1 LPIER
6 RTPNSCSC
14 SWNTA
19 SRLHPD
25 RRRSCISGSR
35 WHHARAAA
43 AARADG
49 ILVLD
54 PVYAGP
60 VVGYFCLVE
69 DPDGNHVEF
78 SYGQPINP
86 RQLQDQL
93 APGPTKNDP
102 RVP

>member
-1 LPIER
+1 
-6 RTPNSCSC
+6 
-14 SWNTA
+14 
-19 SRLHPD
+19 
-25 RRRSCISGSR
+25 
-35 WHHARAAA
+35 
-43 AARADG
+43 
-49 ILVLD
+49 VLD

-93 APGPTKNDP
+93 APGPTSKNDP